1 MLSERLDYI
10 VALFQEAGI
19 THWFV
24 SPGSR
29 NAPIV
34 AALIRNGHFKL
45 HSFPDERSS
54 AFAAMGSALKH
65 QYPAAFLCTSGSAL
79 ANAYPAVLEAYY
91 QRVPLLI
98 VSADRP
104 EDRIDQWD
112 GQTIRQ
118 KNFFGNYVRGSYH
131 LDARSESTL
140 SSNQGIYDCI
150 RQGLEGIPGPTHIN
164 ISLSEPIYEGIET
177 LKKANLAIASFVY
190 KSPHYAPVLPSDVN
204 SLVQNKKVMLVI
216 GMHKESSILSDV
228 LAKLENAIPI
238 FCDISSQQTNRG
250 LSNWDWGLFQRNI
263 PESLKPEL
271 LITMGMGILSKSLK
285 TALNK
290 WNPKHIHVGLHDEIG
305 DPFKTQPELWK
316 AHEADFAEALFQAI
330 FPEVEVHNTY
340 KQNWET
346 FIDEQKSTITELEFP
361 FNLEAQFM
369 SVFLKEL
376 PDNTRVH
383 LGNSMT
389 VRYGSWVG
397 QTGCVILSNRGVS
410 GIDGCLSTA
419 VGDALANPDEPIW
432 AVLGDVSA
440 VYDSHALWTTLPQ
453 NLKIVVYNN
462 SGGRIFDFISGPRE
476 FPSMND
482 YIQTPRTFDFKN
494 LAEFFAIKHEAY
506 PIQVA
511 IDTIHDIVNL
521 PNQSRLIELRVSE

>member
-29 NAPIV
+29 NAPVV

-45 HSFPDERSS
+45 HSFPDERSC

-65 QYPAAFLCTSGSAL
+65 QFPAAFLCTSGSAL

-118 KNFFGNYVRGSYH
+118 KNFLGDYVRGSYH
-131 LDARSESTL
+131 LDARTESTL
-140 SSNQGIYDCI
+140 SASDGIYNCI
-150 RQGLEGIPGPTHIN
+150 RKGLEGIPGPTHIN
-164 ISLSEPIYEGIET
+164 IALSEPIYEGIET
-177 LKKANLAIASFVY
+177 PKPSIESVPPFVF
-190 KSPHYAPVLPSDVN
+190 KSPIYNPVLPSELEN
-204 SLVQNKKVMLVI
+204 LIHAKKVMLVI
-216 GMHKESSILSDV
+216 GMHKKSSILSDV
-228 LAKLENAIPI
+228 LAKLENTIPI
-238 FCDISSQQTNRG
+238 FCDISSQQSHRG

-263 PESLKPEL
+263 PEDLRPDL
-271 LITMGMGILSKSLK
+271 LITMGMGILSKPLK
-285 TALNK
+285 IALTK
-290 WNPKHIHVGLHDEIG
+290 WNPKQIHVGLHDEIG
-305 DPFKTQPELWK
+305 DPFQTQPELWK
-316 AHEADFAEALFQAI
+316 AHEADFAEALFQVLEKEI
-330 FPEVEVHNTY
+330 QTTNTY
-340 KQNWET
+340 KHNWES
-346 FIDEQKSTITELEFP
+346 FLGAQKSTFKDLEFP
-361 FNLEAQFM
+361 FHSEAQFM
-369 SVFLKEL
+369 AAFLKEL
-376 PDNTRVH
+376 PHNTRVH

-397 QTGCVILSNRGVS
+397 KTACELFSNRGVS

-419 VGDALANPDEPIW
+419 IGDALANPEETVW

-440 VYDSHALWTTLPQ
+440 VYDSHSLWTELPP
-453 NLKIVVYNN
+453 NLNIVVYNN
-462 SGGRIFDFISGPRE
+462 SGGRIFDFISGPNE
-476 FPSMND
+476 FPQMRN
-482 YIQTPRTFDFKN
+482 YVQTPRQFEFKH
-494 LAEFFAIKHEAY
+494 LAQFFEVHYESY
-506 PIQVA
+506 PIQRA
-511 IDTIHDIVNL
+511 IDNIKEVITG
-521 PNQSRLIELRVSE
+521 SKTCRLIELRVFE

>member
-177 LKKANLAIASFVY
+177 LKKANLAIAHLY
-190 KSPHYAPVLPSDVN
+190 
-204 SLVQNKKVMLVI
+204 
-216 GMHKESSILSDV
+216 
-228 LAKLENAIPI
+228 
-238 FCDISSQQTNRG
+238 
-250 LSNWDWGLFQRNI
+250 
-263 PESLKPEL
+263 
-271 LITMGMGILSKSLK
+271 
-285 TALNK
+285 
-290 WNPKHIHVGLHDEIG
+290 
-305 DPFKTQPELWK
+305 
-316 AHEADFAEALFQAI
+316 
-330 FPEVEVHNTY
+330 
-340 KQNWET
+340 
-346 FIDEQKSTITELEFP
+346 
-361 FNLEAQFM
+361 
-369 SVFLKEL
+369 
-376 PDNTRVH
+376 TRVRIMH
-383 LGNSMT
+383 LC
-389 VRYGSWVG
+389 Y
-397 QTGCVILSNRGVS
+397 
-410 GIDGCLSTA
+410 
-419 VGDALANPDEPIW
+419 
-432 AVLGDVSA
+432 
-440 VYDSHALWTTLPQ
+440 PQ
-453 NLKIVVYNN
+453 
-462 SGGRIFDFISGPRE
+462 
-476 FPSMND
+476 M
-482 YIQTPRTFDFKN
+482 
-494 LAEFFAIKHEAY
+494 
-506 PIQVA
+506 
-511 IDTIHDIVNL
+511 
-521 PNQSRLIELRVSE
+521 